1 LSEALSLQTIESAR
15 EFVPVDAVWPDS
27 PFPAALAPILPADVK
42 CTPEEMRAKIMALE
56 ERMLALPA
64 EAEAEPGAP
73 RRVELTV
80 RHHFSPGIYMREL
93 HIPKGVT
100 LTGAIHKTE
109 HLNILSQGLL
119 SVWTEDGMKTLTA
132 STVIKSMP
140 GIKRV
145 GFALEDSV
153 WITVHHNP
161 TEERDVEKLWDLLVT
176 TRFEDVL
183 PPAENQKSIEG
194 GA

>member
-1 LSEALSLQTIESAR
+1 MSEAPALY
-15 EFVPVDAVWPDS
+15 VDPAEVWPGC
-27 PFPAALAPILPADVK
+27 PTPTGIVPERGAPTPA
-42 CTPEEMRAKIMALE
+42 EMRAKILALE
-56 ERMLALPA
+56 EQMLALPS
-64 EAEAEPGAP
+64 EAEAGPGEP

-93 HIPKGVT
+93 HIPKGVA
-100 LTGAIHKTE
+100 LTGAIHRTE
-109 HLNILSQGLL
+109 HLNILSQGVLR
-119 SVWTEDGMKTLTA
+119 VWTEDGMKTLTA
-132 STVIKSMP
+132 STVIKSLP
-140 GIKRV
+140 GIKRA

-183 PPAENQKSIEG
+183 TSAAEHKKIEG